1 MQKVKNYVRESFAE
15 LQKVTWPTTEELKGS
30 TYVVVVFSI
39 LMSAFVWGADFVLTK
54 LFEAVLGA

>member
-30 TYVVVVFSI
+30 SYVVVVFFNSYVCFC
-39 LMSAFVWGADFVLTK
+39 LGCR
-54 LFEAVLGA
+54 LFAYKII